1 MNRLEELKS
10 YLITL
15 EADFVKF
22 YDKGNSSA
30 GTRVRKAMQE
40 LKKKANDIRAEVQ
53 AKKGEGKEGDEK
65 EG

>member
-10 YLITL
+10 YLVTL

-22 YDKGNSSA
+22 YEKGNSSA

-53 AKKGEGKEGDEK
+53 SKKGGEK